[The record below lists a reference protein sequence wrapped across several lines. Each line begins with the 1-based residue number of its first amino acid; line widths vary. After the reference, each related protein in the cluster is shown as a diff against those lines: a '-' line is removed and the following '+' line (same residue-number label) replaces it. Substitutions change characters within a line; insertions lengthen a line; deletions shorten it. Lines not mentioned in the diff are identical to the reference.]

1 VTDAAGPPEAGAP
14 GAEAEVAAPEPEP
27 RDGVGTPDR
36 FRRLWTPHRLAYIT
50 SASTSAADEGCPFC
64 RIPGL
69 PDDGGLVVARD
80 EAVYAVLNLHP
91 YNPGHLMVVPYRH
104 VAGLEDLDA
113 AEAAGLMTVTRIALR
128 ALRAVS
134 APHAFNLGI
143 NLGAVAGGSLA
154 DHLHQHV
161 VPRWGGDAN
170 FIAVVG
176 QTKVIP
182 QLLSETR
189 DLLAG
194 AWPEA
199 AREEAAASASAG
211 AGTTGPEPSA
221 GRPEPRR

>member
-1 VTDAAGPPEAGAP
+1 MTDPGPPQA
-14 GAEAEVAAPEPEP
+14 AAPAAPPGDPVLEP

-50 SASTSAADEGCPFC
+50 SASASAADHGCPFC
-64 RIPGL
+64 RIPTL
-69 PDDGGLVVARD
+69 PDGDGLVIARD

-104 VAGLEDLDA
+104 VAGLEELDP
-113 AEAAGLMTVTRIALR
+113 AESAGLMTVTRTALR

-134 APHAFNLGI
+134 APHAFNVGL
-143 NLGAVAGGSLA
+143 NLGEVAGGSLA

-182 QLLSETR
+182 QLLTETR
-189 DLLAG
+189 DLLAA
-194 AWPEA
+194 AWPA
-199 AREEAAASASAG
+199 ARAQEADAAEPTAG
-211 AGTTGPEPSA
+211 PQG
-221 GRPEPRR
+221 PRR